1 MGSSWTSDDASIKT
15 RYKYSRD
22 RKNTLEFPEFPVV
35 VGNTDNN
42 SLVNQCKTIFPCTLN
57 LFQLQPQNLSF
68 YKKLLRCGTVRNEG
82 DRRNWVISWVK
93 KGVSNQMGGCYGTES
108 FRGNSM
114 GLEDRRCF
122 ELVRTRSCQDTS
134 NEPCSQQC
142 RQIKQVNLILFK
154 NEVQLLNTRAR
165 SIDFRFNALQYYS
178 IPPNDE

>member
-108 FRGNSM
+108 FSGKFDGIGRQKM
-114 GLEDRRCF
+114 FRACKDT
-122 ELVRTRSCQDTS
+122 ELSRHEQWTMLSAK
-134 NEPCSQQC
+134 PA
-142 RQIKQVNLILFK
+142 IKQVDLILYQ
-154 NEVQLLNTRAR
+154 EQSPTSQHTRKVNQFLV
-165 SIDFRFNALQYYS
+165 IT
-178 IPPNDE
+178 